1 MASSSAVAAKVA
13 FRAMLKRDFES
24 QEAAV
29 AHFRRIL
36 DMPFPAP
43 TPSGVSVDSIS
54 IAGVPCERVAVP
66 RPRMTVLH
74 LHGGAFIGGKLRTY
88 HPFAGGL
95 AKRLRAEVILPDYR
109 LAPEHPFPAAPEDCL
124 AVYQTLLE
132 CGVEPGRFAVTGDS
146 AGGNLTLVTL
156 QTARDM
162 GMALPS
168 CAVAISP
175 GADISGQLPSWREND
190 RSDAMLS
197 LSVIQKM
204 AGAYLRDHPRDDP
217 RASPLNGD
225 FTGLPPLLL
234 TVSDEECLRDD
245 AYAVAAKARA
255 QGVRV
260 EMLTRPDL
268 PHAWPV
274 LNALISESRRDLA
287 RIARFI
293 GSLRGTVG
301 CEQLAAPR
309 GDVRMTE

>member
-1 MASSSAVAAKVA
+1 MASASAVASKVA
-13 FRAMLKRDFES
+13 FRAMLKRDFSSE
-24 QEAAV
+24 EAAV
-29 AHFRRIL
+29 THFRRIL
-36 DMPFPAP
+36 DLPFPAP
-43 TPSGVSVDSIS
+43 TPFGVSTEKIS
-54 IAGVPCERVAVP
+54 IAGVPCERLSVR
-66 RPRMTVLH
+66 RPEMTILH

-88 HPFAGGL
+88 RPFAGGL
-95 AKRLRAEVILPDYR
+95 AKLLNAEVILPDYR

-132 CGVEPGRFAVTGDS
+132 CGVNPAKLAITGDS
-146 AGGNLTLVTL
+146 AGGNLSLVTL

-162 GMALPS
+162 DIALPC

-175 GADISGQLPSWREND
+175 GADVSGRLPSWREND

-197 LSVIQKM
+197 LGAIQIM
-204 AGAYLRDHPRDDP
+204 ANVYLQGHSGDDP
-217 RASPLNGD
+217 RASPLQGD

-260 EMLTRPDL
+260 ELLSRPDL

-274 LNALISESRRDLA
+274 LNALISESRTDLR
-287 RIARFI
+287 RIADFI
-293 GSLRGTVG
+293 GG
-301 CEQLAAPR
+301 LA
-309 GDVRMTE
+309 V